1 MNLLHA
7 FVKGRVQG
15 VFFRAK
21 TKALAEDLSLKGWVM
36 NLPDGRVEVK
46 AEGDKNKLTEFLE
59 YLRKGP
65 KNAFVEEVEFY
76 YEEDENFKEFS
87 VRYIT

>member
-1 MNLLHA
+1 MLHA